1 MLKATGF
8 MVKQRIVWYLEGIC
22 CSKSP
27 GMEHYF
33 WDEPGDRST
42 EQGLGALFTREPGEA
57 VRRSLVGFSEALGQ
71 T

>member
-1 MLKATGF
+1 
-8 MVKQRIVWYLEGIC
+8 MVKQHIVWHLEGIW

-27 GMEHYF
+27 GMEHLF
-33 WDEPGDRST
+33 WCEPGDRNRGR
-42 EQGLGALFTREPGEA
+42 GLGAWFTREPGEA